1 MFSAGKGTKQVE
13 GAVSYS
19 KLDPLHLG
27 SKSVE
32 KVRSTNSLCKAVNFK
47 YDKSLLRYAVK
58 PGEKLFSDALPDH
71 KVKMLAQ

>member
-1 MFSAGKGTKQVE
+1 ME
-13 GAVSYS
+13 GVVSHS

-27 SKSVE
+27 GKSVE
-32 KVRSTNSLCKAVNFK
+32 EVRSTNRLCKAVNFK

-58 PGEKLFSDALPDH
+58 PGEKLFSDALSDP